1 MDNSHGSDS
10 VEHCFESVKHPRE
23 MEIIILKAHEWYNR
37 LIRELQFEHVS
48 AEMCTEILR
57 ISFSGTLQEEPSFV
71 LLTVLTCNSRSQDM
85 KIEIIHA
92 EEVFMQFTR
101 NGERLFV

>member
-10 VEHCFESVKHPRE
+10 VEHCFESVKHPTE
-23 MEIIILKAHEWYNR
+23 LEIILKAHKWYNR
-37 LIRELQFEHVS
+37 LIRELQFVHVS
-48 AEMCTEILR
+48 AEMCTKSLQ

-92 EEVFMQFTR
+92 KEVFMQFNR
-101 NGERLFV
+101 NDQGLFS